1 MGLGLA
7 FYNSNPSPDQVG
19 CSELRAAYWT
29 GRCRHR
35 SDQARCQEWHARW
48 AVASC
53 FPEDAHLEA
62 HVRWAR
68 HYCTPQVRVRV
79 G

>member
-1 MGLGLA
+1 MG
-7 FYNSNPSPDQVG
+7 FESPNPNPDQVG

-35 SDQARCQEWHARW
+35 TDQARCQEWHARW

-53 FPEDAHLEA
+53 FPEVTL
-62 HVRWAR
+62 
-68 HYCTPQVRVRV
+68 P
-79 G
+79 